1 MITPENYK
9 ETTPDKSLLR
19 KTKAQLIE
27 IIFRKDALEREL
39 RKKLKDYNS
48 IIISQHE
55 ELDKVNEDMQSLRL
69 DYENICDTCMSKE
82 VLYKKHSI
90 IKNII
95 ITILS
100 FILIINGL
108 YTLLCN
114 ML

>member
-48 IIISQHE
+48 IITSQHE
-55 ELDKVNEDMQSLRL
+55 ELDKVNEDIQSLRL

-82 VLYKKHSI
+82 VLYKKHI
-90 IKNII
+90 TIKNII
-95 ITILS
+95 IAILVLMS
-100 FILIINGL
+100 TMHILYN
-108 YTLLCN
+108 LL
-114 ML
+114 

>member
-39 RKKLKDYNS
+39 RKKLKDYKT
-48 IIISQHE
+48 IIESQHE
-55 ELDKVNEDMQSLRL
+55 ELDKVDKDIQSLRL
-69 DYENICDTCMSKE
+69 GYEDICDTYMSKE
-82 VLYKKHSI
+82 VLYKKHTT

-95 ITILS
+95 ITILFLIS
-100 FILIINGL
+100 TMSILYN
-108 YTLLCN
+108 LL
-114 ML
+114 

>member
-39 RKKLKDYNS
+39 RKKLKDYKT
-48 IIISQHE
+48 IIESQHE

-82 VLYKKHSI
+82 VLYKKHTTI
-90 IKNII
+90 EHII
-95 ITILS
+95 IAILFLISTISL
-100 FILIINGL
+100 L
-108 YTLLCN
+108 YTLLN
-114 ML
+114 IF